1 MARKRKLTLQ
11 DLNSLPVSPVTEYKS
26 DETRAQFYARE
37 AAEQNVRKAAEQE
50 KLMAPVRESETR
62 LRQAAAEATKK
73 VQKFWSLSMQ
83 DVSDYGIDFSPLDPI
98 GDYTEGPRD
107 KKAEIAAYT
116 DAEHYLTG
124 EGVTLSPEGWNRV
137 GGYLEALHHHRN
149 VSLASADSWLKAVDR
164 LSLLGCFAGGEL
176 TGYENL
182 TSRKPKQATVTPEPT
197 PTWSAVEGLS
207 TEDRGQ
213 RKKVLEAVGEDYTSE
228 VAAFVML
235 WRDQVARDYNYY
247 IPDDILKRALRWCED
262 TNQNPLRHETWNI
275 CRRVFT
281 KNGWMLKPDGSMLLT
296 EREKLSDLCDTQ
308 DISNRDVRRQINLKN
323 RELLESEPAFAPHK

>member
-37 AAEQNVRKAAEQE
+37 AAEQNARKAAEQE

-164 LSLLGCFAGGEL
+164 LSSLGCFAGGEL

-197 PTWSAVEGLS
+197 PTWSAVQGLS
-207 TEDRGQ
+207 TERRDD
-213 RKKVLEAVGEDYTSE
+213 RKKVLEAVAEDFTGEI
-228 VAAFVML
+228 AAFFGL
-235 WRDQVARDYNYY
+235 WQEQLARDYNYY
-247 IPDDILKRALRWCED
+247 IPDALIKRVLRYVTD
-262 TNQNPLRHETWNI
+262 QNLNPLRHETWNI
-275 CRRVFT
+275 VRRVFV
-281 KNGWMLKPDGSMLLT
+281 KNGWFPAGMLT
-296 EREKLSDLCDTQ
+296 EREKLSELCETQ
-308 DISNRDVRRQINLKN
+308 DISNRDVRRAINLKN
-323 RELLESEPAFAPHK
+323 RELLESEPAYAPHK